1 MNKSLVV
8 SFAVVA
14 AVLAGSTAT
23 ATADSGT
30 TRVTKGVLSPTHAHA
45 ALPDSADDAN
55 CNSLSRACAGNR
67 VLYDATSSGAMA
79 KAPNATIITKGKVS
93 NLPFDDGELADLEDT
108 GGTGAEIEVIEYE
121 IDVL

>member
-14 AVLAGSTAT
+14 AVFAGSTVSAK
-23 ATADSGT
+23 ADNG
-30 TRVTKGVLSPTHAHA
+30 TRVTKGVLSPTHAHV
-45 ALPDSADDAN
+45 ALPDSADEAN

-108 GGTGAEIEVIEYE
+108 GGTSAEIEVIEYE